1 MEEKILAALAQLNGK
16 FDTMQSDM
24 AEMKADI
31 AGLKTD
37 VAGLKADMAEVKA
50 EQKSMKADIA
60 ELKTDVAGLKTDVAS
75 LKKEQ
80 EGMAAQLHENH
91 MLLTAVREAQD
102 VQGAELDRLNI
113 DLSILQFA
121 FQLLTKQ
128 KTNYS
133 NYSSKCS
140 HSSKNSVNYPADP
153 LKVEIFLLNL
163 FLSKVS
169 YSFYTDSIVSNC
181 RLLPFEML
189 EIGCFATTE

>member
-75 LKKEQ
+75 LQTDVASLKKEQ

-102 VQGAELDRLNI
+102 VQGAELDRLNMTTASRQSVERLKTTLATQ
-113 DLSILQFA
+113 LSA
-121 FQLLTKQ
+121 M
-128 KTNYS
+128 S
-133 NYSSKCS
+133 EAV
-140 HSSKNSVNYPADP
+140 VNA
-153 LKVEIFLLNL
+153 
-163 FLSKVS
+163 
-169 YSFYTDSIVSNC
+169 
-181 RLLPFEML
+181 
-189 EIGCFATTE
+189 

>member
-37 VAGLKADMAEVKA
+37 VAGLK
-50 EQKSMKADIA
+50 
-60 ELKTDVAGLKTDVAS
+60 TDVAG

-102 VQGAELDRLNI
+102 VQGAELDRLNMTTASRQSVERLKTTLATQ
-113 DLSILQFA
+113 LSA
-121 FQLLTKQ
+121 M
-128 KTNYS
+128 S
-133 NYSSKCS
+133 EAV
-140 HSSKNSVNYPADP
+140 VNA
-153 LKVEIFLLNL
+153 
-163 FLSKVS
+163 
-169 YSFYTDSIVSNC
+169 
-181 RLLPFEML
+181 
-189 EIGCFATTE
+189 

>member
-37 VAGLKADMAEVKA
+37 VAGLKTDVASVKADMAEVKA

-102 VQGAELDRLNI
+102 VQGAELDRLNMTTASRQSVERLKTTLATQ
-113 DLSILQFA
+113 LSA
-121 FQLLTKQ
+121 M
-128 KTNYS
+128 S
-133 NYSSKCS
+133 EAV
-140 HSSKNSVNYPADP
+140 VNA
-153 LKVEIFLLNL
+153 
-163 FLSKVS
+163 
-169 YSFYTDSIVSNC
+169 
-181 RLLPFEML
+181 
-189 EIGCFATTE
+189 

>member
-60 ELKTDVAGLKTDVAS
+60 ELKTDVAELKTDVAG

-102 VQGAELDRLNI
+102 VQGAELDRLNMTTASRQSVERLKTTLATQ
-113 DLSILQFA
+113 LSA
-121 FQLLTKQ
+121 M
-128 KTNYS
+128 S
-133 NYSSKCS
+133 EAV
-140 HSSKNSVNYPADP
+140 VNA
-153 LKVEIFLLNL
+153 
-163 FLSKVS
+163 
-169 YSFYTDSIVSNC
+169 
-181 RLLPFEML
+181 
-189 EIGCFATTE
+189 

>member
-31 AGLKTD
+31 AGLKTDVAGLKTD

-60 ELKTDVAGLKTDVAS
+60 ELKTDVAGLKTDVAGLKTDVAGLKTDVAGLQTDVAS

-102 VQGAELDRLNI
+102 VQGAELDRLNMTTASRQSVERLKTTLATQ
-113 DLSILQFA
+113 LSA
-121 FQLLTKQ
+121 M
-128 KTNYS
+128 S
-133 NYSSKCS
+133 EAV
-140 HSSKNSVNYPADP
+140 VNA
-153 LKVEIFLLNL
+153 
-163 FLSKVS
+163 
-169 YSFYTDSIVSNC
+169 
-181 RLLPFEML
+181 
-189 EIGCFATTE
+189 

>member
-50 EQKSMKADIA
+50 GQKSMKADIA
-60 ELKTDVAGLKTDVAS
+60 ELKTDVAGLKTDVAGLKTDVAS

-102 VQGAELDRLNI
+102 VQGAELDRLNMTTASRQSVERLKTTLATQ
-113 DLSILQFA
+113 LSA
-121 FQLLTKQ
+121 M
-128 KTNYS
+128 S
-133 NYSSKCS
+133 EAV
-140 HSSKNSVNYPADP
+140 VNA
-153 LKVEIFLLNL
+153 
-163 FLSKVS
+163 
-169 YSFYTDSIVSNC
+169 
-181 RLLPFEML
+181 
-189 EIGCFATTE
+189 

>member
-37 VAGLKADMAEVKA
+37 VAGLKTDVAGLKADMAEVKA

-60 ELKTDVAGLKTDVAS
+60 ELKTDVASLKTDVAELKTDVAGLKTDVAGLQTDVAS

-102 VQGAELDRLNI
+102 VQGAELDRLNMTTASRQSVERLKTTLATQ
-113 DLSILQFA
+113 LSA
-121 FQLLTKQ
+121 M
-128 KTNYS
+128 S
-133 NYSSKCS
+133 EAV
-140 HSSKNSVNYPADP
+140 VNA
-153 LKVEIFLLNL
+153 
-163 FLSKVS
+163 
-169 YSFYTDSIVSNC
+169 
-181 RLLPFEML
+181 
-189 EIGCFATTE
+189 

>member
-37 VAGLKADMAEVKA
+37 VAGLKTDVAGLKADMAEVKA

-60 ELKTDVAGLKTDVAS
+60 ELKTDVAGLQTDVTS

-102 VQGAELDRLNI
+102 VQGAELDRLNMTTASRQSVERLKTTLATQ
-113 DLSILQFA
+113 LSA
-121 FQLLTKQ
+121 M
-128 KTNYS
+128 S
-133 NYSSKCS
+133 EAV
-140 HSSKNSVNYPADP
+140 VNA
-153 LKVEIFLLNL
+153 
-163 FLSKVS
+163 
-169 YSFYTDSIVSNC
+169 
-181 RLLPFEML
+181 
-189 EIGCFATTE
+189 

>member
-16 FDTMQSDM
+16 FDTMQSNM

-31 AGLKTD
+31 AGLKMD

-60 ELKTDVAGLKTDVAS
+60 ELKTDVAGLKADMAEVKAEQKSMKADIADLKTDVAS

-102 VQGAELDRLNI
+102 VQGAELDRLNMTTASRQSVERLKTTLATQ
-113 DLSILQFA
+113 LSA
-121 FQLLTKQ
+121 M
-128 KTNYS
+128 S
-133 NYSSKCS
+133 EAV
-140 HSSKNSVNYPADP
+140 VNA
-153 LKVEIFLLNL
+153 
-163 FLSKVS
+163 
-169 YSFYTDSIVSNC
+169 
-181 RLLPFEML
+181 
-189 EIGCFATTE
+189 

>member
-50 EQKSMKADIA
+50 EQKSMRADIA
-60 ELKTDVAGLKTDVAS
+60 ELKTDVAGLKTDVAGLKTDVAS

-102 VQGAELDRLNI
+102 VQGAELDRLNMTTASRQSVERLKTTLATQ
-113 DLSILQFA
+113 LSA
-121 FQLLTKQ
+121 M
-128 KTNYS
+128 S
-133 NYSSKCS
+133 EAV
-140 HSSKNSVNYPADP
+140 VNA
-153 LKVEIFLLNL
+153 
-163 FLSKVS
+163 
-169 YSFYTDSIVSNC
+169 
-181 RLLPFEML
+181 
-189 EIGCFATTE
+189 

>member
-37 VAGLKADMAEVKA
+37 VAGLKTDVAGLKADMAEVKA
-50 EQKSMKADIA
+50 EQKSMKADVA
-60 ELKTDVAGLKTDVAS
+60 ELKTDVAGLKTDVAGLKTDVAGLKTDVAS

-102 VQGAELDRLNI
+102 VQGAELDRLNMTTASRQSVERLKTTLATQ
-113 DLSILQFA
+113 LSA
-121 FQLLTKQ
+121 M
-128 KTNYS
+128 S
-133 NYSSKCS
+133 EAV
-140 HSSKNSVNYPADP
+140 VNA
-153 LKVEIFLLNL
+153 
-163 FLSKVS
+163 
-169 YSFYTDSIVSNC
+169 
-181 RLLPFEML
+181 
-189 EIGCFATTE
+189 

>member
-60 ELKTDVAGLKTDVAS
+60 ELKTDVASLKTDVAGLQTDVAS

-102 VQGAELDRLNI
+102 VQGAELDRLNMTTASRQSVERLKTTLATQ
-113 DLSILQFA
+113 LSA
-121 FQLLTKQ
+121 M
-128 KTNYS
+128 S
-133 NYSSKCS
+133 EAV
-140 HSSKNSVNYPADP
+140 VNA
-153 LKVEIFLLNL
+153 
-163 FLSKVS
+163 
-169 YSFYTDSIVSNC
+169 
-181 RLLPFEML
+181 
-189 EIGCFATTE
+189 

>member
-31 AGLKTD
+31 AGLKTDVAGLKTD

-102 VQGAELDRLNI
+102 VQGAELDRLNMTTASRQSVERLKTTPATQ
-113 DLSILQFA
+113 LSA
-121 FQLLTKQ
+121 M
-128 KTNYS
+128 S
-133 NYSSKCS
+133 EAV
-140 HSSKNSVNYPADP
+140 VNA
-153 LKVEIFLLNL
+153 
-163 FLSKVS
+163 
-169 YSFYTDSIVSNC
+169 
-181 RLLPFEML
+181 
-189 EIGCFATTE
+189 

>member
-31 AGLKTD
+31 AGLKTDVAGLKTD

-102 VQGAELDRLNI
+102 VQGAELDRLNMTTASRQSVERLKTTLATQ
-113 DLSILQFA
+113 LSA
-121 FQLLTKQ
+121 M
-128 KTNYS
+128 S
-133 NYSSKCS
+133 EAV
-140 HSSKNSVNYPADP
+140 VNA
-153 LKVEIFLLNL
+153 
-163 FLSKVS
+163 
-169 YSFYTDSIVSNC
+169 
-181 RLLPFEML
+181 
-189 EIGCFATTE
+189 

>member
-60 ELKTDVAGLKTDVAS
+60 ELKTDVAGLKTDVAGLQTDVAS

-102 VQGAELDRLNI
+102 VQGAELDRLNMTTASRQSVERLKTTLATQ
-113 DLSILQFA
+113 LSA
-121 FQLLTKQ
+121 M
-128 KTNYS
+128 S
-133 NYSSKCS
+133 EAV
-140 HSSKNSVNYPADP
+140 VNA
-153 LKVEIFLLNL
+153 
-163 FLSKVS
+163 
-169 YSFYTDSIVSNC
+169 
-181 RLLPFEML
+181 
-189 EIGCFATTE
+189 

>member
-60 ELKTDVAGLKTDVAS
+60 ELKTDVAGLKTDVAGLKTDVAGLKKDVAS

-102 VQGAELDRLNI
+102 VQGAELDRLNMTTASRQSVERLKTTLATQ
-113 DLSILQFA
+113 LSA
-121 FQLLTKQ
+121 M
-128 KTNYS
+128 S
-133 NYSSKCS
+133 EAV
-140 HSSKNSVNYPADP
+140 VNA
-153 LKVEIFLLNL
+153 
-163 FLSKVS
+163 
-169 YSFYTDSIVSNC
+169 
-181 RLLPFEML
+181 
-189 EIGCFATTE
+189 

>member
-60 ELKTDVAGLKTDVAS
+60 ELKTDVASLKTDVAGLKTDVAS

-102 VQGAELDRLNI
+102 VQGAELDRLNMTTASRQSVERLKTTLATQ
-113 DLSILQFA
+113 LSA
-121 FQLLTKQ
+121 M
-128 KTNYS
+128 S
-133 NYSSKCS
+133 EAV
-140 HSSKNSVNYPADP
+140 VNA
-153 LKVEIFLLNL
+153 
-163 FLSKVS
+163 
-169 YSFYTDSIVSNC
+169 
-181 RLLPFEML
+181 
-189 EIGCFATTE
+189 

>member
-37 VAGLKADMAEVKA
+37 VAG
-50 EQKSMKADIA
+50 
-60 ELKTDVAGLKTDVAS
+60 LKTDVAGLKTDVAS

-102 VQGAELDRLNI
+102 VQGAELDRLNMTTASRQSVERLKTTLATQ
-113 DLSILQFA
+113 LSA
-121 FQLLTKQ
+121 M
-128 KTNYS
+128 S
-133 NYSSKCS
+133 EAV
-140 HSSKNSVNYPADP
+140 VNA
-153 LKVEIFLLNL
+153 
-163 FLSKVS
+163 
-169 YSFYTDSIVSNC
+169 
-181 RLLPFEML
+181 
-189 EIGCFATTE
+189 

>member
-37 VAGLKADMAEVKA
+37 VAGLKTDVAGLKTDVASLKADMAEVKA

-60 ELKTDVAGLKTDVAS
+60 ELKTDVAGLKTDVAGLQTDVAS

-102 VQGAELDRLNI
+102 VQGAELDRLNMTTASRQSVERLKTTLATQ
-113 DLSILQFA
+113 LSA
-121 FQLLTKQ
+121 M
-128 KTNYS
+128 S
-133 NYSSKCS
+133 EAV
-140 HSSKNSVNYPADP
+140 VNA
-153 LKVEIFLLNL
+153 
-163 FLSKVS
+163 
-169 YSFYTDSIVSNC
+169 
-181 RLLPFEML
+181 
-189 EIGCFATTE
+189 

>member
-60 ELKTDVAGLKTDVAS
+60 ELKTDVAGLKTDVAGLKTDVSS

-102 VQGAELDRLNI
+102 VQGAELDRLNMTTASRQSVERLKTTLATQ
-113 DLSILQFA
+113 LSA
-121 FQLLTKQ
+121 M
-128 KTNYS
+128 S
-133 NYSSKCS
+133 EAV
-140 HSSKNSVNYPADP
+140 VNA
-153 LKVEIFLLNL
+153 
-163 FLSKVS
+163 
-169 YSFYTDSIVSNC
+169 
-181 RLLPFEML
+181 
-189 EIGCFATTE
+189 